1 MSEEMTEEDDD
12 EEEEEEETFGLSV
25 RERRKASQKEK
36 KITKCGQVTCHLLRT
51 PQCLLLV
58 LAA

>member
-1 MSEEMTEEDDD
+1 MTEEDDD
-12 EEEEEEETFGLSV
+12 EEEEEEETLGLSV

-36 KITKCGQVTCHLLRT
+36 KITKCGQVTCHLLRRM